1 MRVGLYA
8 RVSTVDKN
16 QDPELQL
23 SRLREFT
30 KAHGWEIADE
40 YIDYASGAKWDRP
53 QFQRIMSDARCR
65 KIDAIL
71 VVRLDRFSR
80 SVIDLEN
87 SLQEMKQRGV
97 DFICTEQPID
107 TSTPQGALIFHIL
120 GAIAEFERELIRMRV
135 KEGMEKAKRDGKRI
149 GRRRIEIGQEVLLKA
164 IQEGK
169 GTIRGTMDALAKQG
183 VKVSIGTV
191 YRMIKETG
199 QSSTPSDNQSA
210 GQDPVSSSPTDR
222 Q

>member
-1 MRVGLYA
+1 VRVGLYA

-23 SRLREFT
+23 SRLRESA
-30 KAHGWEIADE
+30 KAHGWEIIDE
-40 YIDYASGAKWDRP
+40 YVDYASGAKWDRP
-53 QFQRIMSDARCR
+53 QFQRIMSDSRCR

-87 SLQEMKQRGV
+87 SLQDMKHHGV

-107 TSTPQGALIFHIL
+107 TSTPQGNLIFHIL

-149 GRRRIEIGQEVLLKA
+149 GRRRIEIGQHVLLKA

-169 GTIRGTMDALAKQG
+169 GTIRGTRDALAKQG
-183 VKVSIGTV
+183 FKVSIGTV
-191 YRMIKETG
+191 HRMLKETDKIPP
-199 QSSTPSDNQSA
+199 SSGNQCTD
-210 GQDPVSSSPTDR
+210 QNPISPPH
-222 Q
+222 

>member
-1 MRVGLYA
+1 MRTGLYA

-23 SRLREFT
+23 ERLRDYAR
-30 KAHGWEIADE
+30 AHNWEIAEE
-40 YIDYASGAKWDRP
+40 YIDYASGAKWNRP
-53 QFQRIMSDARCR
+53 AFQKIMEDARKR
-65 KIDAIL
+65 RIDAIL

-87 SLQEMKQRGV
+87 SLQEMKRHGV

-107 TSTPQGALIFHIL
+107 TSTPQGNLIFHIL

-135 KEGMEKAKRDGKRI
+135 TEGMQKAKRDGKRI
-149 GRRRIEIGQEVLLKA
+149 GRRRIEIGQDVLLKA

-169 GTIRGTMDALAKQG
+169 GTIRGTRVGLEKRG
-183 VKVSIGTV
+183 IHVSVGTV
-191 YRMIKETG
+191 HRMLKG
-199 QSSTPSDNQSA
+199 LVQKPPSSSDATAMENPSNS
-210 GQDPVSSSPTDR
+210 VSSVH
-222 Q
+222 